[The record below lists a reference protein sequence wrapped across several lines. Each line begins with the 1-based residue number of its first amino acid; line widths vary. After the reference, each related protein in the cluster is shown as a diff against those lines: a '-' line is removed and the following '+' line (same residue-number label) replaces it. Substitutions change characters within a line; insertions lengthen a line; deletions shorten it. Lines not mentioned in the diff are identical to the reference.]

1 MSQLP
6 PMPYA
11 TRNIVGLKSKF
22 LIIFYLGFNHNLLVI
37 ISVLLILEKTHA
49 REIQEALFSLMK
61 IEGLK

>member
-1 MSQLP
+1 
-6 PMPYA
+6 MPYA

-49 REIQEALFSLMK
+49 REIQEALFSLLK

>member
-1 MSQLP
+1 
-6 PMPYA
+6 MPYA